1 MRIAATMC
9 AEIAVGTSDHW
20 QTFSHWRALLT
31 RKMNKKQSLELGME
45 VDVFLVELIVDL
57 S

>member
-9 AEIAVGTSDHW
+9 AEIAVGTFDHW
-20 QTFSHWRALLT
+20 QTFSHWIALLT
-31 RKMNKKQSLELGME
+31 RKINKKQSLELVME
-45 VDVFLVELIVDL
+45 VDVFLVESIVEL